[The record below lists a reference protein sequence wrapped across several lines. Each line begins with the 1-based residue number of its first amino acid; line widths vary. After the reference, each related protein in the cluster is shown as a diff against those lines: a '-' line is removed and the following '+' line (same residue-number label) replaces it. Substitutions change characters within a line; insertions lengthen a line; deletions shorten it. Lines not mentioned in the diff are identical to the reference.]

1 MGFKIYTR
9 AGDEGKTGLIG
20 GERVFKNH
28 VRVESYGTVDE
39 LNSHIG
45 MIRCFVKGEKEEIL
59 LSEVQNDLFTVGS
72 FLASS
77 PGTNFTLPELGEEKI
92 LKLESEID
100 RLTLELP
107 ELKHFIL
114 PGASLQ
120 GSQAHIARCVCRRAE
135 RLVVSLSEIEIVPK
149 FVVKYLNR
157 LSDYLFTLARF
168 LDHKNGGIEI
178 IWKPEKPV

>member
-1 MGFKIYTR
+1 MGFKIYTK
-9 AGDEGKTGLIG
+9 AGDDGKTGLIG
-20 GERVFKNH
+20 GERVSKH
-28 VRVESYGTVDE
+28 HIRVDSYGTVDE

-59 LSEVQNDLFTVGS
+59 LSEVQNDLFTMGS

-77 PGTNFTLPELGEEKI
+77 PGSSIALPALGEEKI
-92 LKLESEID
+92 LRLESEID

-107 ELKHFIL
+107 ELQNFIL

-135 RLVVSLSEIEIVPK
+135 RLVVSLSENESVPG